1 MRLAWTPEALED
13 RRAIYDYIEGENPA
27 AAIALDERISEA
39 ASRLLAHPGL
49 GPPGRIT
56 GTRELTIHSNY
67 IVVYDLANEL
77 VRILRVLHAAREWPS
92 T

>member
-1 MRLAWTPEALED
+1 MEPEALED

-39 ASRLLAHPGL
+39 ASRLLVHPGL

-67 IVVYDLANEL
+67 IVVYDLANKL
-77 VRILRVLHAAREWPS
+77 VRILRVLHAAREWLGGG
-92 T
+92 